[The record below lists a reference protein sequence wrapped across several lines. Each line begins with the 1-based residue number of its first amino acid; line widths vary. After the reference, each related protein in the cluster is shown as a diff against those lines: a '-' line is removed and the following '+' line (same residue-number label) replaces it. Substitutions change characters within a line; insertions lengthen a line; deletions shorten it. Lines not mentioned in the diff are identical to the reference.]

1 MNTKELINKINHL
14 PSDLKTDLNDY
25 LTFLNAHGIIDKIK
39 QSQKKIQPGFGGG
52 KGIFG
57 AMSENFNEPLEDFKD
72 YM

>member
-25 LTFLNAHGIIDKIK
+25 LTFLNARGIIDIK
-39 QSQKKIQPGFGGG
+39 QSQKKIQSGFGGG

-57 AMSENFNEPLEDFKD
+57 AMSESFDEPLDDFKD